1 MTISD
6 SLIELRIL
14 LMTMCDGYSTQ
25 LSNKSTPLTTRIKV
39 LYLLQ
44 SNDAS
49 PSELVEKLCIAKG
62 NLANLLKEM
71 INDGVVISYRNDQN
85 SKNINYRA
93 TQKGITELNEFKRTM
108 LEGFSE
114 KFDGD
119 DNKLSKLLNEVIQLI
134 KGENYGKDI

>member
-1 MTISD
+1 
-6 SLIELRIL
+6 
-14 LMTMCDGYSTQ
+14 
-25 LSNKSTPLTTRIKV
+25 
-39 LYLLQ
+39 
-44 SNDAS
+44 
-49 PSELVEKLCIAKG
+49 
-62 NLANLLKEM
+62 M